1 MGDINKSIHKN
12 VLKAVLYVY
21 YMHMLKFQCNWSN
34 NFLTAFEVVI
44 ARKNGNGR
52 KMHLN

>member
-34 NFLTAFEVVI
+34 NFLTKHLKLSLPV
-44 ARKNGNGR
+44 
-52 KMHLN
+52 KMEMGEKCI